1 MQRSS
6 GTGRLRTFL
15 FAGLATG
22 LAAGLLAGV
31 PAAGAAVPSDP
42 APTLGRV
49 TAVPAPDSGEQRA
62 SAASAGGATY
72 VAATSTD
79 PREVDPDWGPV
90 PGVEIARIDAAG
102 TVAWTDRYATEHVDG
117 AQAVAAG
124 PWGAVVLGQ
133 MEYSAPSFF
142 AAGYWLRRYNPDGA
156 LVWSRR
162 YDGTHRMSDL
172 VVVGDDIFIAGTDG
186 HYYSKPLVQ
195 RASFVTGE
203 LGDHDLTD
211 LGGPEARSRLLNV
224 EVWGEDLAVLAESA
238 DEENHPT
245 EHSVAVR
252 RVSSADLSTTW
263 TSALDTDGYI
273 RGEDL
278 TVSDGKAVV
287 AGIVQGELPG
297 QTRQGDQDRYL
308 VALDP
313 DGSQVWLRQFATS
326 STEGFYREGSYALT
340 ATPTGLVSATTELLG
355 ESPWGPERIR
365 VDGFS
370 VQGTDLW
377 STVVE
382 GDGDEYASDLVYDE
396 ARGLRLVGAANGS
409 LVGLDTDDLLD
420 IYEAE
425 LTPGTAPTPVTATRA
440 QLRPPIVRVRRGTW
454 RTTRLVV
461 TNAGDSAAALSVT
474 GCRAGPRV
482 VTRVRDGHR
491 FVTGGV
497 RRGRWRSPSLAPGQD
512 HVLRVSVRATK
523 RAAATKRRCR
533 FVVRQPGAT
542 GSRSTATLRVVIRR
556 HRR

>member
-1 MQRSS
+1 M
-6 GTGRLRTFL
+6 
-15 FAGLATG
+15 ATA
-22 LAAGLLAGV
+22 LVAGLLAGV
-31 PAAGAAVPSDP
+31 PAAGAAALPAAASEP
-42 APTLGRV
+42 APTVGRV
-49 TAVPAPDSGEQRA
+49 TAVPAPDSGEQRPT
-62 SAASAGGATY
+62 AATAGGATY

-79 PREVDPDWGPV
+79 PREVDPDWGTV
-90 PGVEIARIDAAG
+90 PGVEIAKIDADG
-102 TVAWTDRYATEHVDG
+102 GVAWTHRYATEHADG
-117 AQAVAAG
+117 AAAVAAG

-133 MEYSAPSFF
+133 MEYSGPSFF
-142 AAGYWLRRYNPDGA
+142 AAGYWLRRYDPDGA

-172 VVVGDDIFIAGTDG
+172 VVVGDDIFVAGTDG
-186 HYYSKPLVQ
+186 RYYSKPLVQ
-195 RASFVTGE
+195 RASFATGE

-245 EHSVAVR
+245 EHSVVVR
-252 RVSSADLSTTW
+252 RVSRADLSTTW
-263 TSALDTDGYI
+263 TTTLDTDDYI

-278 TVSDGKAVV
+278 TISDGEAVV
-287 AGIVQGELPG
+287 AGIIRGELAG
-297 QTRQGDQDRYL
+297 QTRQGDQDRFL
-308 VALDP
+308 VALHP
-313 DGSQVWLRQFATS
+313 DGSQGWVRQFATS
-326 STEGFYREGSYALT
+326 SAEGFYGEGSYALT
-340 ATPTGLVSATTELLG
+340 ATPTGLVTATTER
-355 ESPWGPERIR
+355 ERVR

-370 VQGTDLW
+370 AQGTDLW

-382 GDGDEYASDLVYDE
+382 SDGDVGASDLVHDE

-420 IYEAE
+420 TYEAE
-425 LTPGTAPTPVTATRA
+425 LTPGTALPPVTATRA
-440 QLRPPIVRVRRGTW
+440 QLRPSTVRPRRGTW

-461 TNAGDSAAALSVT
+461 TNAGDSAAVLAVK

-491 FVTGGV
+491 NVTGKV
-497 RRGRWRSPSLAPGQD
+497 RGGTWRSPKLAPGQR

-523 RAAATKRRCR
+523 RAATTKRRCR

-542 GSRSTATLRVVIRR
+542 GSRSTATLKVVVRR
-556 HRR
+556 HR